1 MAFTSPLRRPFARV
15 RSPNRF
21 HYSQFYVH
29 LHEQQHEEHRELQLP
44 LQQLSC
50 GEGDDS
56 LMQSQHYESSAN
68 DGAPSN
74 HNIRDNFYIQEH
86 QLNFTLDGKTL
97 IVAARGVVNGPTSSI
112 NTPETIICEGYLSRS
127 CNYESEFEIHMMTT
141 SKYTDNMNLPS
152 LDEFIAVFHRLLLE
166 YLSYEQLAYEHE
178 RDDNHGHSLGD
189 TTTTTTSLK
198 VLINDNDI
206 DTEFMTKLQNIGF
219 FFLPNEDT
227 SNNNQLG
234 FELESYHPFLNEYV
248 LRHRGTEYGNE
259 SLNVIKMLCRRRVP
273 YNFASN
279 DNNHDSSS
287 TVVSLQKDLLPLTTV
302 QSAMEIIDEIK
313 SQQML
318 SMNPD
323 SVDGLPSL
331 HLNLI
336 SNGEPLFDSKTL
348 HNNDENEKEDT
359 TSMSFAECISRLTEI
374 LQSHL

>member
-1 MAFTSPLRRPFARV
+1 MAFTSPSRPFARV
-15 RSPNRF
+15 CTPNRF
-21 HYSQFYVH
+21 HYSQFYMH
-29 LHEQQHEEHRELQLP
+29 LHEQQ
-44 LQQLSC
+44 SC
-50 GEGDDS
+50 GESDDA

-68 DGAPSN
+68 DGAHSN

-97 IVAARGVVNGPTSSI
+97 IVAARGVVNGPTSNI

-127 CNYESEFEIHMMTT
+127 HQNESEFEIHMMTT
-141 SKYTDNMNLPS
+141 SNYTDDMDLPL

-189 TTTTTTSLK
+189 TTTVTSLK

-219 FFLPNEDT
+219 FFLTNEDT

-234 FELESYHPFLNEYV
+234 FELGSYHPFLNEYV

-287 TVVSLQKDLLPLTTV
+287 TVVSLQKDLLPLTT
-302 QSAMEIIDEIK
+302 
-313 SQQML
+313 
-318 SMNPD
+318 
-323 SVDGLPSL
+323 
-331 HLNLI
+331 
-336 SNGEPLFDSKTL
+336 
-348 HNNDENEKEDT
+348 
-359 TSMSFAECISRLTEI
+359 
-374 LQSHL
+374 